1 MFYFYIAYVI
11 IADMSIIFR
20 AEGNQNL
27 LELLLLH
34 RYCDGTFDIK
44 IYILNV
50 GVYLMCIAY
59 NMKVLS
65 QQRIIERYVYVR
77 QTQMEHYVNNTLEVL
92 FVTYK
97 MAITRIIID
106 LIFYCVNE
114 IRNKMILNV
123 TKICDIEINILSTYT
138 ILCLMM
144 VVLNKCI
151 NNIKIVYWCIVTLLI
166 IVEYV
171 ICNYLHLIVNAV
183 RYNFIFKLLLIVVLV
198 ITSRMLDRKKD
209 IY

>member
-1 MFYFYIAYVI
+1 MVYFYIAYVI

-77 QTQMEHYVNNTLEVL
+77 QTQMEHYVNNTFEVL

-171 ICNYLHLIVNAV
+171 ICNYSIVNAV

>member
-1 MFYFYIAYVI
+1 MIYFYIAYVI

-77 QTQMEHYVNNTLEVL
+77 QTQMEHYVNNTFEVL

-106 LIFYCVNE
+106 LIFYCVYE
-114 IRNKMILNV
+114 IRYKMILNV
-123 TKICDIEINILSTYT
+123 IKICDIEINILSTYT

-151 NNIKIVYWCIVTLLI
+151 NNIKIVYWCVVTLLI

-171 ICNYLHLIVNAV
+171 ICNYLIVNAV